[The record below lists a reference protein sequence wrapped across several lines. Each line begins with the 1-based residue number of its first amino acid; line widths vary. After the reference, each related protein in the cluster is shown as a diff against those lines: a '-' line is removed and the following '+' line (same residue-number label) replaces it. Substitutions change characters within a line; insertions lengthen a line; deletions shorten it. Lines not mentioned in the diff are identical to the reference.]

1 MEDETVS
8 ILRSEHQRDI
18 EMPVVSEQKDVI
30 SAAPKSSCDS
40 VCSFFKQ
47 ENYTSES
54 KERSKSV
61 TKLCGL
67 IVFYLIA
74 MLVEVVGG
82 IKANSLAVM
91 TDAAHL
97 LMDVAGFSIA
107 LFAVRASGWEATVDH
122 SFGFSRLEVLG
133 ALLSVQLIWLI
144 SGILIYEAAD
154 RMLNKSAKVN
164 GALMFGVAA
173 FGFLI
178 NLIMVT
184 FLGHDHAHHG
194 CGHADHDH
202 GHGHGHDHG
211 HGHGQ
216 SHNHDEGDKL
226 CTCHNHDEG
235 EKLCIVTEENGTNI
249 SNINLQGAYLHVM
262 TDLIQSVGVM
272 IAGLIMWVKE
282 DWYIVDLI
290 CTLVFSIFA
299 LSTTIPMLRNIFGI
313 LMERTP
319 TEINVGGLENDL
331 MCVKGV
337 QTVHDL
343 HVWSITSGKIVL
355 SCHVIAEPGVSSS
368 EILHKIRDYCQTK
381 HRIHRVTVQIE

>member
-164 GALMFGVAA
+164 GALMFG
-173 FGFLI
+173 
-178 NLIMVT
+178 
-184 FLGHDHAHHG
+184 
-194 CGHADHDH
+194 
-202 GHGHGHDHG
+202 
-211 HGHGQ
+211 
-216 SHNHDEGDKL
+216 GDKL